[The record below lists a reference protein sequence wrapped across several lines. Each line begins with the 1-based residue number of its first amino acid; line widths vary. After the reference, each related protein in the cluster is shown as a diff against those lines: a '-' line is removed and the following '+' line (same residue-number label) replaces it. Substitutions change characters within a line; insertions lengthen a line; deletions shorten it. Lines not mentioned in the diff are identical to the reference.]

1 MFSEAFLARD
11 VDALVA
17 LYVDDAVNHQVPE
30 EPLHG
35 KAEIRRGF
43 ERFFAAFPDERT
55 DAVAFY
61 EDGVGYVGMARRA
74 AREARRG
81 PRMRLLSRA
90 GGKDRPAAR
99 LLGQAYLP
107 PRPRSRAGRSAV
119 DALLVMAGVVDGLA
133 ARKADAS
140 CREPFIRNCD
150 VPEDFI

>member
-1 MFSEAFLARD
+1 MFYEAFLARD

-61 EDGVGYVGMARRA
+61 EDGEWGMWEWRGGPPGKPGAVHGCGFFHVREGKIVLQRGYWD
-74 AREARRG
+74 
-81 PRMRLLSRA
+81 RLTFLRVH
-90 GGKDRPAAR
+90 D
-99 LLGQAYLP
+99 
-107 PRPRSRAGRSAV
+107 
-119 DALLVMAGVVDGLA
+119 
-133 ARKADAS
+133 
-140 CREPFIRNCD
+140 REPD
-150 VPEDFI
+150 DPPS